1 MTPVLTDLVGALGF
15 GPAWGA
21 RGLARAVGRGGG
33 RLRVAALAEP
43 VLRAL
48 GRNGHEPVRAPL
60 AGGRLGLDDG
70 ATDAVC
76 VSGLPHQG
84 TPALLGECA
93 RVVKPGGQVLI
104 ATALGKSR
112 RGPDRHVV
120 AALLLHA
127 GLVDIE
133 QQLARGVVIT
143 SGRVRR

>member
-1 MTPVLTDLVGALGF
+1 MTLVDLVGALGF

-21 RGLARAVGRGGG
+21 RGLARAMGRE
-33 RLRVAALAEP
+33 RKLRIAALADP
-43 VLRAL
+43 VIRAL
-48 GRNGHEPVRAPL
+48 GRAGHEAMRAPL

-70 ATDAVC
+70 AADAVC
-76 VSGLPHQG
+76 ISGLPSQG
-84 TPALLGECA
+84 APALLGECA
-93 RVVKPGGQVLI
+93 RVVKQGGSVLV

-120 AALLLHA
+120 AALFLHA
-127 GLVDIE
+127 GLVEIQ